1 MDCLLYN
8 KISNNKNQHV
18 NIFKGRE
25 KNVTAINFPKT
36 EQFKTYNTY
45 ITYKKYII
53 KFKMHYSRS
62 PDTNAPKRINGKD
75 LIFKYC
81 LGHLVSEEQ
90 SGGASHRAVD
100 PSVPCDLY
108 SVWKEKVSVTW
119 IPELNG
125 LERHFLNL

>member
-1 MDCLLYN
+1 M
-8 KISNNKNQHV
+8 
-18 NIFKGRE
+18 
-25 KNVTAINFPKT
+25 
-36 EQFKTYNTY
+36 
-45 ITYKKYII
+45 
-53 KFKMHYSRS
+53 
-62 PDTNAPKRINGKD
+62 
-75 LIFKYC
+75 
-81 LGHLVSEEQ
+81 SEEQ

>member
-1 MDCLLYN
+1 MY
-8 KISNNKNQHV
+8 
-18 NIFKGRE
+18 
-25 KNVTAINFPKT
+25 
-36 EQFKTYNTY
+36 
-45 ITYKKYII
+45 
-53 KFKMHYSRS
+53 YSRS
-62 PDTNAPKRINGKD
+62 PDTNAPKTKNGKD
-75 LIFKYC
+75 LILKYC

-119 IPELNG
+119 IPGLSG